1 MDKLS
6 GTIEYLMSVNI
17 LKDLRNRN
25 LITEKEFEAINIENR
40 SAFIDVSAEHNSL
53 ELVAE

>member
-1 MDKLS
+1 MNKLN

-25 LITEKEFEAINIENR
+25 LITEKEFEAINIENKN
-40 SAFIDVSAEHNSL
+40 AFTDLSNEPNCL